1 MPPACATDDLD
12 SAQSLLAAVRAQLDN
27 AALAVVLPPAS
38 PAQLESI
45 ATGDHTILLPP
56 VDDLRPFY
64 GIADLLLASSR
75 CAESGQR
82 ALEAR
87 ACGTPVLSLD
97 SREDDL
103 TQTVLELLTDD
114 AAYSAAVRSSL
125 NMATDHSLEAFA
137 QSWGAVIA
145 KACDWLP
152 VRLTPDCAAS
162 GASDSP
168 VQPAGEIKSERMPTD
183 LLSIDIEQLR
193 TMAAVTLRDYEVRS
207 PTPFFGPFI
216 AWVRRNLTSHLRK
229 PYLDPTFDRQEAFN
243 LRAANTLEDLAR
255 TLAAY
260 RRALARQQTQ
270 PYSPRPS
277 TVDPQVIKLITEV
290 ENLVDTL
297 AVDDATSAQAD
308 VIRRALAQ
316 IRYLLHEPSG
326 PTAPSAQD

>member
-1 MPPACATDDLD
+1 
-12 SAQSLLAAVRAQLDN
+12 
-27 AALAVVLPPAS
+27 
-38 PAQLESI
+38 
-45 ATGDHTILLPP
+45 
-56 VDDLRPFY
+56 
-64 GIADLLLASSR
+64 
-75 CAESGQR
+75 
-82 ALEAR
+82 
-87 ACGTPVLSLD
+87 
-97 SREDDL
+97 
-103 TQTVLELLTDD
+103 
-114 AAYSAAVRSSL
+114 
-125 NMATDHSLEAFA
+125 
-137 QSWGAVIA
+137 
-145 KACDWLP
+145 
-152 VRLTPDCAAS
+152 
-162 GASDSP
+162 
-168 VQPAGEIKSERMPTD
+168 MPTD